1 MRYCSDRFRREW
13 GNCDQK
19 FQFYK
24 VFMKSHIAGSAS
36 ADTTRMCKNWNAI
49 MYNLTKLIKKILPN
63 LFYIVEME
71 DDEDTFVSIGTPL
84 EFIEEGDL

>member
-1 MRYCSDRFRREW
+1 MRYCSDRSRKDL
-13 GNCDQK
+13 GNLDQK

-24 VFMKSHIAGSAS
+24 VFMKVYTHLSAS
-36 ADTTRMCKNWNAI
+36 AGTTRMCKNWNAI